1 MIQYRRY
8 DDPEIKKLQEM
19 LPYKI
24 VKNTNGDAW
33 IYVPHSNENYSP
45 SQIASFVIDKLRNEV
60 NGYTSTTLKDVVI
73 TVPAYFNDSQRSAT
87 KAAGKIAGLNV
98 LRIINEPTAAAL
110 AYGLERANVDGN
122 DTQKDRNIV
131 VYDLGGGTFDI
142 SILKISDGVFEVL
155 STNGNTHLGGEDFDN
170 RLIEYICDDFKNNN
184 DFDLK
189 NDDMAIGRV
198 KQAAEVAK
206 IELSSSIK
214 SDINIPYITA
224 DPQKGPLHV
233 DTSISKSKFES
244 LVDDL
249 IKSTLEPCK
258 IAMDDAKLTNDDISE
273 IILVGGMTRMPKVQ
287 KVVSEFFNKECSKS
301 VNPDEVVAMGAAYQ
315 ASMLTGDTKGVGLID
330 VLPLSLGI
338 ETLGGAMCTIM
349 PKNIA
354 IPTKM
359 TEVFSTAC
367 DNQHQ
372 VGIKIA
378 QGERAMFKDNK
389 FLGHFDLVGIKPA
402 PRYAD
407 IM

>member
-1 MIQYRRY
+1 MDGESPKIISNSEGMRTTPSYVAWSKAKNGKVEKLVGASAKRQSELNPQNTVYAAKRLIGMRY
-8 DDPEIKKLQEM
+8 DDPEIKKLQDM

-122 DTQKDRNIV
+122 NTPKDRNIV

-273 IILVGGMTRMPKVQ
+273 IILVGGMTRMPKV
-287 KVVSEFFNKECSKS
+287 
-301 VNPDEVVAMGAAYQ
+301 
-315 ASMLTGDTKGVGLID
+315 
-330 VLPLSLGI
+330 
-338 ETLGGAMCTIM
+338 
-349 PKNIA
+349 
-354 IPTKM
+354 
-359 TEVFSTAC
+359 
-367 DNQHQ
+367 
-372 VGIKIA
+372 
-378 QGERAMFKDNK
+378 
-389 FLGHFDLVGIKPA
+389 
-402 PRYAD
+402 
-407 IM
+407 